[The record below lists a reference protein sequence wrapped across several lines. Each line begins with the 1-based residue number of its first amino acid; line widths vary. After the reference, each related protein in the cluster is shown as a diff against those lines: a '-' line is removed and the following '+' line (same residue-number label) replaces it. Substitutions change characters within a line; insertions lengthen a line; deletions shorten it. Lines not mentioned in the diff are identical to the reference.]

1 MTQGARKEQII
12 ADLSKNLM
20 EPRITVVGCGGAGN
34 NITNGLYWNNKSINT
49 VAINTDEAKLE
60 EIEVHTKILIGN
72 DITYGKGTN
81 GSPEVGEYC
90 AQLARETISKVL
102 EGSDIVFVVAGMGGG
117 TGTGTAPVVA
127 NIAQD
132 LDAITFVIAINPFSH
147 EGGRREI
154 AQEGL
159 TKLKEKISNLIIL
172 ENDRLLSLA
181 GDCTLDEGFGII
193 ERSINNLISS
203 MSNRIVEVLREQIR
217 LEVSEALMDI
227 EDVVIVKP
235 ASITVPEIIRAESM
249 EAELEVPYAHN
260 IASQFLTR

>member
-1 MTQGARKEQII
+1 MMTQGARKEQII

-102 EGSDIVFVVAGMGGG
+102 EGS
-117 TGTGTAPVVA
+117 
-127 NIAQD
+127 
-132 LDAITFVIAINPFSH
+132 
-147 EGGRREI
+147 
-154 AQEGL
+154 
-159 TKLKEKISNLIIL
+159 
-172 ENDRLLSLA
+172 
-181 GDCTLDEGFGII
+181 
-193 ERSINNLISS
+193 
-203 MSNRIVEVLREQIR
+203 
-217 LEVSEALMDI
+217 
-227 EDVVIVKP
+227 
-235 ASITVPEIIRAESM
+235 
-249 EAELEVPYAHN
+249 
-260 IASQFLTR
+260 